1 MSETPVDFVSFF
13 DVVEP
18 NREAFEKYANLAFEC
33 ARAYEKFAELLG
45 QHAAVVAGGAGD
57 PLKVG
62 FGYLIL
68 GRYQSALEWFEK
80 AGEGKYRH
88 YYAAQALSGLQ
99 RYSEAVPA
107 FQKAAAAGWDRFEAD
122 MLSAEANI
130 KAGEEAAAEKLIE
143 AQASLGANRCEW
155 HYVRGLLAERRNC
168 RDEALNEYQAALS
181 LDPDHIP
188 TMFRAAWLFD
198 LIGDDQA
205 AIDLYECLTDQPRA
219 YVNALMN
226 LAVIYE
232 DMDNYEDALSCLK
245 RVLKAFPNHHRARLF
260 AKDVESSREMV
271 IDDMREKQVE
281 SRNRLLETP
290 ISEFELSVR
299 ARNCL
304 KKMNIQTL
312 GDLLRLNE
320 AELMSYKNFGETS
333 LQEIKILLQRRG
345 LFLGQKPE
353 EIDALAMIQQA
364 PPPKVNV
371 PPGSEAL
378 LTKPVSELELS
389 VRARRCLQR
398 LNIDKLGDL
407 IQRTEAELL
416 ATRNFGV
423 TSLNEIK
430 VRLGEF
436 GLSLAGKG

>member
-1 MSETPVDFVSFF
+1 MSEAPVDLASFF
-13 DVVEP
+13 DVTEP
-18 NREAFEKYANLAFEC
+18 NHATFEKYANMAFES
-33 ARAYEKFAELLG
+33 ARTYERFSDLVTQYAQG
-45 QHAAVVAGGAGD
+45 VSDDQGD
-57 PLKVG
+57 PLKAG
-62 FGYLIL
+62 FGFFIL
-68 GRYQSALEWFEK
+68 GRYQSALEWLPKTAESKFK
-80 AGEGKYRH
+80 H
-88 YYAAQALSGLQ
+88 YYVAQTLMGLH
-99 RYSEAVPA
+99 RYAEAVA
-107 FQKAAAAGWDRFEAD
+107 EFQKAAAAGCDRFEID
-122 MLSAEANI
+122 MLIIEAQI
-130 KAGEEAAAEKLIE
+130 KSGDEAAAEKLIE
-143 AQASLGANRCEW
+143 ANRAEGANRAEW
-155 HYVRGLLAERRNC
+155 HCVRGMLAERRNC
-168 RDEALNEYQAALS
+168 RDEALEFYQKALT
-181 LDPDHIP
+181 LNPDHTS

-198 LIGDDQA
+198 LIGDDDS
-205 AIDLYECLTDQPRA
+205 AICLYEDLACQPRA
-219 YVNALMN
+219 YVNALIN

-232 DMDNYEDALSCLK
+232 DMEKFDDALSCLH

-260 AKDVESSREMV
+260 AKDVESSREMI

-281 SRNRLLETP
+281 TRNRLLETP

-320 AELMSYKNFGETS
+320 PELMSYKNFGETS

-345 LFLGQKPE
+345 LHLGQKPE
-353 EIDALAMIQQA
+353 EIDAIAMIQA
-364 PPPKVNV
+364 PPAPKINV

-378 LTKPVSELELS
+378 LNKPVSEMELS

-430 VRLGEF
+430 ARLGEM
-436 GLSLAGKG
+436 GLGLAGKT